1 MDRRVSL
8 TFCTLAVCLTLAACW
23 SCGNS
28 SKVESKAP
36 AVSAPPAVETP
47 SGPIP
52 ARSAF
57 FEMYKPARQWATDVM
72 PLLVTSGEI
81 PEMKNE
87 GGKAGLWTAIFVSA
101 SKRQARTFTY
111 AAANSGSDI
120 RKGVGIGRV
129 QDWGG
134 PSRKSKPFSS
144 GELTIDSDAAYAVAA
159 KKAEVWL
166 KKNPN
171 KKLAIYLASEARFT
185 EPAWYFM
192 WGDKKSGY
200 VAFISATTGQPLT
213 GK

>member
-1 MDRRVSL
+1 MDSRISF
-8 TFCTLAVCLTLAACW
+8 TFGTLSVCLSLAACW

-28 SKVESKAP
+28 TKVESKAP
-36 AVSAPPAVETP
+36 AAAPAAEAPPT
-47 SGPIP
+47 GPIP

-57 FEMYKPARQWATDVM
+57 FEMYKPARQWAGDVM
-72 PLLVTSGEI
+72 PLLVTSGEVADI
-81 PEMKNE
+81 KNE
-87 GGKAGLWTAIFVSA
+87 GGKAGLWTAVFVSA

-111 AAANSGSDI
+111 AAANSGDDI
-120 RKGVGIGRV
+120 RKGLNIGRV

-144 GELTIDSDAAYAVAA
+144 GELTIDSDAAYATAA
-159 KKAEVWL
+159 KQAETWL

-200 VAFISATTGQPLT
+200 VAFVSATTGLPLT